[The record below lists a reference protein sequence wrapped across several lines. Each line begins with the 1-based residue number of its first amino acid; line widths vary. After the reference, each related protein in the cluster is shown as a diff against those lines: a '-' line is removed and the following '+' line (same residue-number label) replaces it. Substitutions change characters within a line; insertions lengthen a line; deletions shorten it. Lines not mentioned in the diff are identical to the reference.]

1 MRNIITLFMSMLI
14 VGYSHADS
22 ENQKKREIEI
32 SKELI
37 TRTMSIADDISQS
50 RKLYIAAYNTI
61 NSKSE
66 MNNELFVY
74 TVRKVENLIGTYEV
88 DNDNFEND
96 IKHNKKITLEAVDG
110 LCIMNKFIQ
119 KYSIFIDLEKIPESL
134 QKDTKKILKYQNLY
148 IQRLNEDKDYLNQ
161 LKCLNLK

>member
-1 MRNIITLFMSMLI
+1 M
-14 VGYSHADS
+14 VGCSHADS
-22 ENQKKREIEI
+22 GNQQKRKIEI
-32 SKELI
+32 SNELRS
-37 TRTMSIADDISQS
+37 RTISIADDISQS
-50 RKLYIAAYNTI
+50 RKLYIAAYNTV

-119 KYSIFIDLEKIPESL
+119 KYSIFIDLEKILESL

>member
-1 MRNIITLFMSMLI
+1 MSMLI

-50 RKLYIAAYNTI
+50 RKLYIAAYNTV

-74 TVRKVENLIGTYEV
+74 TVRKVENLIGGEFKHEV
-88 DNDNFEND
+88 RQFQKPYDNQQAEQ
-96 IKHNKKITLEAVDG
+96 I
-110 LCIMNKFIQ
+110 
-119 KYSIFIDLEKIPESL
+119 SL
-134 QKDTKKILKYQNLY
+134 MV
-148 IQRLNEDKDYLNQ
+148 
-161 LKCLNLK
+161 

>member
-1 MRNIITLFMSMLI
+1 M
-14 VGYSHADS
+14 VGCSHADS
-22 ENQKKREIEI
+22 ENQQKRKIEI
-32 SKELI
+32 SNELRS
-37 TRTMSIADDISQS
+37 RTISIADDISQS
-50 RKLYIAAYNTI
+50 RKLYIAAYNTV

>member
-50 RKLYIAAYNTI
+50 RKLYIAAYNTV

-110 LCIMNKFIQ
+110 LCI
-119 KYSIFIDLEKIPESL
+119 
-134 QKDTKKILKYQNLY
+134 
-148 IQRLNEDKDYLNQ
+148 
-161 LKCLNLK
+161 